1 MNRFDFLRQVSF
13 FKNLVDEELRLV
25 LSVCHE
31 QSFHEG
37 EVIFL
42 EGDTADRFFIVME
55 GRVEVWKNYTQSRP
69 DLLGFHDAGRFFG
82 EMALVDDLPRS
93 ATVVAKDTVQV
104 LFLYRDDFRS
114 LLKEHSGIAISIMTS
129 MSSLV
134 RISNESYVDE
144 LRKHNA
150 ALELANEELRQAQT
164 ERLRDERLA
173 TLGKFSSMI
182 LHDIRNPIS
191 NLKGQISLIQ
201 MDPGD
206 TERVRRYASAAE
218 AEALK
223 LERLAAEFLDYS
235 RGETRLDIGIVEPAR
250 LIASV
255 VSSVAWRLKA
265 DNIKLSIQSSAIG
278 RAMLDYDRMQRALLN
293 LVDNAR
299 KALLDVDNRS
309 LRIQARYDDHH
320 LVFEVEDTGIGMTP
334 EIQEHIFEPFF
345 SASGRGGTGLGLL
358 IVRNIVESHGGTLS
372 VRSSPGHGTSFYIR
386 VPRRT

>member
-1 MNRFDFLRQVSF
+1 VNRFDFLRQVSF
-13 FKNLVDEELRLV
+13 FGNLADEELRLI

-31 QSFHEG
+31 HSYPAD
-37 EVIFL
+37 EVIFD
-42 EGDTADRFFIVME
+42 EGDAADRFFIVMD
-55 GRVEVWKNYTQSRP
+55 GRVEVWKNFKQPDP
-69 DLLGFHDAGRFFG
+69 DLLGYHDPGHFFG
-82 EMALVDDLPRS
+82 EMALVDELPRS
-93 ATVVAKDTVQV
+93 ATVTAKTGVKV

-114 LLKEHSGIAISIMTS
+114 LVKDHSSIAISVMTS

-134 RISNESYVDE
+134 RISNDMYVEE
-144 LRKHNA
+144 LRKRNA
-150 ALELANEELRQAQT
+150 ELEKANKELREAQM
-164 ERLRDERLA
+164 ERLRDERLS

-206 TERVRRYASAAE
+206 TERVSRYASAAE

-255 VSSVAWRLKA
+255 VASISWRLKA
-265 DNIKLSIQSSAIG
+265 DNIKLSIQSTAIG
-278 RAMLDYDRMQRALLN
+278 RAMLDYERMQRALLN

-299 KALLDVDNRS
+299 KALLDVENRS
-309 LRIQARYDDHH
+309 LKLYAHYDTKY
-320 LVFEVEDTGIGMTP
+320 LVFEVEDTGIGMTT
-334 EIQEHIFEPFF
+334 EIQERIFEPFF
-345 SASGRGGTGLGLL
+345 SASGRGGTGLGLV

-372 VRSSPGHGTSFYIR
+372 VRSAPGHGTTFYLK